1 MSSATKK
8 INNTTTTTTTTT
20 KTITWPTFAE
30 AIINIQNMAVSYLP
44 LGLAIASHVQLTN
57 AVNHLTRTLELL
69 IQSNILNN
77 DNIMKSLTTIKTQPM
92 PPPPPLSNELPSNRP
107 PPPPPPPPPPLING
121 LPSNRPPPPPPPPPR
136 NGTIT
141 GTTTVPTTLYEKSI
155 TDRDTAYIDT
165 YNNEFIEGADLEYI
179 DATKMT
185 EVQRLKSTGLLSI
198 ETVVAIVNGQKNEA
212 NEIQRATE
220 ILQDRQKKIRE
231 ESQKALAGSQRTQM
245 LKQIIAR
252 AKQKKET
259 YILKILEMFEA
270 QQNSDS
276 IRQIIQE
283 SNKTNK
289 YKRFVRFYKDLTDSS
304 NSPTEL
310 AKFQEK
316 MDADTIKDVYQRL
329 EATGY
334 FQ

>member
-1 MSSATKK
+1 
-8 INNTTTTTTTTT
+8 
-20 KTITWPTFAE
+20 
-30 AIINIQNMAVSYLP
+30 
-44 LGLAIASHVQLTN
+44 
-57 AVNHLTRTLELL
+57 
-69 IQSNILNN
+69 
-77 DNIMKSLTTIKTQPM
+77 
-92 PPPPPLSNELPSNRP
+92 
-107 PPPPPPPPPPLING
+107 
-121 LPSNRPPPPPPPPPR
+121 
-136 NGTIT
+136 
-141 GTTTVPTTLYEKSI
+141 
-155 TDRDTAYIDT
+155 
-165 YNNEFIEGADLEYI
+165 
-179 DATKMT
+179 MT